1 MMFWFRDVKSYLDLK
16 IDFNLFRLYFF
27 QCSLEP
33 RLHDIS
39 VFQHILNSP
48 RASTDVKVLWAHI
61 QPVSF
66 FLSLLMSMYQSSRPF
81 SCTGSN
87 TCFHA
92 LLWTHLLQ
100 PSSHIFSCGSWHQG
114 ALKHFTLCC
123 TCIYFTIH
131 LLYLSDTGNINN
143 MASLSLMANVYLGS
157 TCSIAAEMFL

>member
-1 MMFWFRDVKSYLDLK
+1 MYLGWFRDVKSYLDLK

-27 QCSLEP
+27 QCTLEP

-61 QPVSF
+61 QPVFF
-66 FLSLLMSMYQSSRPF
+66 FLSLLMSMYQSSQPF

-87 TCFHA
+87 TRVHA

-100 PSSHIFSCGSWHQG
+100 PSSHIFSCGFMTPE
-114 ALKHFTLCC
+114 ALWSTLHCVVHVFILQYIYC
-123 TCIYFTIH
+123 TCQIQGI
-131 LLYLSDTGNINN
+131 
-143 MASLSLMANVYLGS
+143 
-157 TCSIAAEMFL
+157 